1 MEGDAADAL
10 PEAVSDRLG
19 FLLGRAHLAH
29 RQVAESRLESLGI
42 RARESGALALLASE
56 GPLSQQR
63 LGQRMGVDRTTMV
76 ALVDEL
82 ERKGLVA
89 RERDP
94 GDRRAYALHLT
105 SQGRRLLAR
114 AEKAVGRAEDEFLG
128 ALSAAE
134 RRQLKALLHR
144 LIEP

>member
-1 MEGDAADAL
+1 MGSDADGGL

-19 FLLGRAHLAH
+19 FLLGRTHLAH

-42 RARESGALALLASE
+42 RARESGAIALLASE

-94 GDRRAYALHLT
+94 ADRRAYALHLT
-105 SQGRRLLAR
+105 QKGRRLLTR
-114 AEKAVGRAEDEFLG
+114 ATKAVGRAEDEFLSG
-128 ALSAAE
+128 LSADE
-134 RRQLKALLHR
+134 RRQLKDLLRR